1 MMDRILAIAGNTFRE
16 TNRNRVMYVL
26 LLFAMSVVAPVLA
39 TVGLADTWMDF
50 RGRAARAAG

>member
-1 MMDRILAIAGNTFRE
+1 
-16 TNRNRVMYVL
+16 MYVL
-26 LLFAMSVVAPVLA
+26 LLFAMSLMAPTLA